1 VAGRPRVR
9 QPGRRLHAGSGSV
22 TFGPNDTRK
31 TFTIST
37 LTDAVTEDPETVA
50 LTLSV
55 PDGAAT
61 LGRAT
66 TTLRILDAPR

>member
-1 VAGRPRVR
+1 MLIVGWQAG
-9 QPGRRLHAGSGSV
+9 LGSAS
-22 TFGPNDTRK
+22 P
-31 TFTIST
+31 
-37 LTDAVTEDPETVA
+37 P

-66 TTLRILDAPR
+66 TTLRILDTPR